1 MNPVRS
7 LVDGV
12 IGLFSIALFAWC
24 LLSWFPN
31 INMYEQPWRTLD
43 RIVRPVID
51 PLRKV
56 IPPVGNIDLS
66 PIVLIFVIQ
75 MAQKLIHNL
84 M

>member
-1 MNPVRS
+1 
-7 LVDGV
+7 
-12 IGLFSIALFAWC
+12 
-24 LLSWFPN
+24 
-31 INMYEQPWRTLD
+31 MYEQPWRTLD